1 MEIIGKPVSE
11 AIDVYAP
18 EPRSNAPATGRR
30 RQPTPGSSTDK
41 VVLSPK
47 AKEINDARQLEAA
60 IPDVR
65 EGKVQQVRQR
75 ITAGT
80 YSVNAGKIAFNMIKE
95 SVFNQMA

>member
-1 MEIIGKPVSE
+1 MEITGKPISE
-11 AIDVYAP
+11 GIDVYSP
-18 EPRSNAPATGRR
+18 EPRSNTPATGRR
-30 RQPTPGSSTDK
+30 SHPAPGDSTDK

-47 AKEINDARQLEAA
+47 AKEINDARQREAA

-65 EGKVQQVRQR
+65 EDKVHQIQQQ
-75 ITAGT
+75 ITTGT